1 MEELKQTLCEQLLS
15 TETVGDRD
23 GMRILRPVWQ
33 LLWLT
38 CPTIPLL
45 RNVFI
50 AIGYRV
56 SVHET
61 LLGMALMGNLFIVSQ
76 IITFLNPSST
86 KFSEWSKFVER

>member
-1 MEELKQTLCEQLLS
+1 
-15 TETVGDRD
+15 
-23 GMRILRPVWQ
+23 MRMLRPVCQ

-45 RNVFI
+45 RNVPI
-50 AIGYRV
+50 AIGYTV

-76 IITFLNPSST
+76 IIIILNPSSA
-86 KFSEWSKFVER
+86 KFSDWSKFV